1 MFHGKGGYDYE
12 TVYNMP
18 IWLRTFTA
26 NKLKE
31 YYTKEAEAYEN
42 AKSPNSERTTV
53 KIPDY
58 VSKARK

>member
-1 MFHGKGGYDYE
+1 
-12 TVYNMP
+12 MP
-18 IWLRTFTA
+18 IWLRNFTV

-31 YYTKEAEAYEN
+31 YYEKEAEAYQS
-42 AKSPNSERTTV
+42 AKSPSSERTTV

>member
-1 MFHGKGGYDYE
+1 
-12 TVYNMP
+12 MP
-18 IWLRTFTA
+18 IWLRVFTS

-31 YYTKEAEAYEN
+31 FYDKEAEAYQN
-42 AKSPNSERTTV
+42 SAKGPNTERTTL

>member
-1 MFHGKGGYDYE
+1 
-12 TVYNMP
+12 MP
-18 IWLRTFTA
+18 IWLRIFTS

-31 YYTKEAEAYEN
+31 YYQKEAEAYEN
-42 AKSPNSERTTV
+42 SSKSPNTERTTL